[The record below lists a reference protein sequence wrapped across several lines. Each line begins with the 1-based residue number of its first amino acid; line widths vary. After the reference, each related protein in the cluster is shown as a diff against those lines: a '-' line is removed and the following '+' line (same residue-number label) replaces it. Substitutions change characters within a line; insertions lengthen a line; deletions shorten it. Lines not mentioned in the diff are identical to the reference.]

1 MSYIT
6 VIGAGSWGTT
16 LAELLAQKEY
26 DVTLWVYE
34 RELAEEMDRTRVNSV
49 YLPDVKVSDNLKI
62 TSDLEKTLSNA
73 RYIVSVIPTQ
83 FMRPVLAQA
92 APHIPEDAVIISA
105 SKGIENETLLTC
117 SQIIK
122 QSVDRTVAVLS
133 GPSFAKEVINRMP
146 TAVTLA
152 SEDYATCLLLQ
163 EVFNT
168 NYFRVYS
175 HHDMIGVELGGA
187 LKNVMAIASGIS
199 DGLGL
204 GNSAR
209 SALITR
215 ALAEMTRLGVMM
227 GASENTFSGLSGVGD
242 LVLTCS
248 SNLSRN
254 YTVGFEL
261 GRGDKLVDI
270 IAKRKS
276 VAEGVATTKSAHGLA
291 QKYNVEMPIVAEV
304 YKVLYEDKNPSVAVQ
319 DLMKR
324 TLKAE
329 FYG

>member
-6 VIGAGSWGTT
+6 VLGAGSWGTT
-16 LAELLAQKEY
+16 LAVLLGQKDY

-34 RELAEEMDRTRVNSV
+34 EDLADEITRTGVNSV
-49 YLPDVKVSDNLKI
+49 YLPDVVIPQDISV
-62 TSDLEKTLSNA
+62 TSDLKKALSKA
-73 RYIVSVIPTQ
+73 RYIINVIPTQ
-83 FMRPVLAQA
+83 FMRPILSEA
-92 APHIPEDAVIISA
+92 APHIPENAVIVSA
-105 SKGIENETLLTC
+105 SKGIENETYLTC
-117 SQIIK
+117 SKIIRE
-122 QSVDRTVAVLS
+122 SIDRTVAVLS
-133 GPSFAKEVINRMP
+133 GPSFAKEVVKGLP

-152 SEDYATCLLLQ
+152 SEDYGTCLLLQ
-163 EVFNT
+163 EVFTT

-175 HHDMIGVELGGA
+175 HHDIVGVELGGA
-187 LKNVMAIASGIS
+187 LKNVMAIAAGIS

-204 GNSAR
+204 GSNAR

-227 GASENTFSGLSGVGD
+227 GANENTFAGLSGLGD

-261 GRGDKLVDI
+261 GRGEKLSDI
-270 IAKRKS
+270 VSKRKS
-276 VAEGVATTKSAHGLA
+276 VAEGVATTKAANELA
-291 QKYNVEMPIVAEV
+291 RKNNVEMPIVSEV
-304 YKVLYEDKNPSVAVQ
+304 YAVLYEDKDPSRAVS
-319 DLMKR
+319 DLMTR
-324 TLKAE
+324 TPKAE